1 METVIRNLKSVAQ
14 QLGRKTVV
22 FLISLFLLGIFSL
35 KAQEMTEKEK
45 GGYAVGVMLGEKI
58 KSSGKEL
65 SFIKALEEDG
75 FFDALR
81 QGLHDDLNG
90 KSKLSKE
97 ELQST
102 LKALKEKVDAMK
114 KQENESEKQENESPV
129 NYQHLLAQHYS
140 SLSWYY
146 LFTKDYA
153 QSEQSARKALELD
166 STYLATKTN
175 LAHSLLFQNHFSDA
189 EAIYKELSQ
198 AIYQDNE
205 TYTQTLLNDFDEL
218 EKAGAIHEEHKTDVE
233 KIRQMLAGTKK

>member
-1 METVIRNLKSVAQ
+1 MMTSIRNLKRVAPQ
-14 QLGRKTVV
+14 FGKKTAL

-35 KAQEMTEKEK
+35 TAQEMTEKQK
-45 GGYAVGVMLGEKI
+45 NGYAVGVMLGEKI
-58 KSSGKEL
+58 KSSEKEL
-65 SFIKALEEDG
+65 SLIKTLEEDG

-90 KSKLSKE
+90 EPKLSKE

-102 LKALKEKVDAMK
+102 LKAFKEKVDAMQ
-114 KQENESEKQENESPV
+114 KQAQESEKKENESPV

-166 STYLATKTN
+166 SAYLTPKTN

-198 AIYQDNE
+198 DIYQDNE
-205 TYTQTLLNDFDEL
+205 TYTQALLNDFDEL
-218 EKAGAIHEEHKTDVE
+218 EKAGAIPVEHKADVE
-233 KIRQMLAGTKK
+233 KIRQMLHNQK